1 MNNELKAW
9 EKEIYSDEEIN
20 QIASW
25 FQELTIAQLSF
36 LKDSYQDMLQAQ
48 AHEIGQAY
56 VH

>member
-20 QIASW
+20 KLAEWIE
-25 FQELTIAQLSF
+25 ELTIAQISF
-36 LKDSYQDMLQAQ
+36 LKESYASMLQAQ